1 MKATFDPTAKTSWTR
16 SHRKEGKCFFTSMSI
31 ISLADK
37 PRDDGRI
44 YPQIEARFYG
54 TGNTNTCCLW
64 IHAGENHTQG
74 SGSAG
79 GYGYHRP
86 SAALS
91 AAIRNA
97 GFTLSNDIAGVGET
111 AVREALLAIAKTLKI
126 KRPALIE
133 SYQ

>member
-1 MKATFDPTAKTSWTR
+1 MKATYNPAAPTSWTR
-16 SHRKEGKCFFTSMSI
+16 SHRKEGKCFFSSLSV

-44 YPQIEARFYG
+44 YAHIECRLYS
-54 TGNTNTCCLW
+54 TGNQNTCCLW
-64 IHAGENHTQG
+64 VHTADNHTQG
-74 SGSAG
+74 SGKAG

-97 GFTLSNDIAGVGET
+97 GFTLSKDIAGVGEQ
-111 AVREALLAIAKTLKI
+111 AMQEALLAIAKALKI